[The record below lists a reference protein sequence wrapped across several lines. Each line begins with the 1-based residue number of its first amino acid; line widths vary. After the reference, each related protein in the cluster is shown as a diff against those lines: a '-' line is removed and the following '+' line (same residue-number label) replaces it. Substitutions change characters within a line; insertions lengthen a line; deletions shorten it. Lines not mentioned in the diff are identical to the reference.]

1 MTMNK
6 EAERI
11 INLATEQIGYKETP
25 ENITKYAA
33 EISQKWPDFYNGS
46 KGDGKTWG
54 CAWCDIF
61 VDWLFLHEFGEA
73 NALYMLCQPKKSAGA
88 GCKFSRQYYER
99 EGQLFKEPKPGD
111 QIFFGPIANSNHTG
125 IVTKVEDGRV
135 YTVEGNSGNAVKA
148 HSYALNNSKI
158 NGYGRP
164 RWTAESVQTPGP
176 VKDPTPAPTPAPATT
191 PATTKPNISDTYYTV
206 KKGDTLSKI
215 AGMFKTTVP
224 ELQAINK
231 IANVNLIY
239 PGQMILLPKGK
250 TDPAATTETPRT
262 FIGRVVTKSL
272 PLNVR
277 AGAGTK
283 YSVTRQLAKG
293 STVELFRTNYN
304 GWYKL
309 TNGAGFVSAN
319 YIVEA

>member
-1 MTMNK
+1 MNK

-33 EISQKWPDFYNGS
+33 EIDKNWPDFYNTKKQGA
-46 KGDGKTWG
+46 
-54 CAWCDIF
+54 AWCDIF
-61 VDWLFLHEFGEA
+61 VDWLFLHEFGEEK
-73 NALYMLCQPKKSAGA
+73 ALHMLCQPKKSAGA

-99 EGQLFKEPKPGD
+99 EGQLFKDPEPGD

-148 HSYALNNSKI
+148 HSYALTNTKI

-164 RWTAESVQTPGP
+164 RWTAECVQTPEP
-176 VKDPTPAPTPAPATT
+176 VKDPTPAPATT

-250 TDPAATTETPRT
+250 TEPAATAEAPRT
-262 FIGRVVTKSL
+262 FIGRVNTNRL

-283 YSVTRQLAKG
+283 YNVTRQLAKG
-293 STVELFRTNYN
+293 STVELFREKIN

-309 TNGAGFVSAN
+309 TDGSGFVSAN

>member
-1 MTMNK
+1 MNK

-11 INLATEQIGYKETP
+11 INLATAQIGYKETP
-25 ENITKYAA
+25 ENMTKYAA
-33 EISQKWPDFYNGS
+33 EIDKNWPDFYNTKKQGA
-46 KGDGKTWG
+46 
-54 CAWCDIF
+54 AWCDIF

-148 HSYALNNSKI
+148 HSYALTNTKI

-164 RWTAESVQTPGP
+164 RWTAESVQTPEP
-176 VKDPTPAPTPAPATT
+176 VKDPEPEKPE
-191 PATTKPNISDTYYTV
+191 TTKPNEHDVYYTV
-206 KKGDTLSKI
+206 KPGDTLSKI

-250 TDPAATTETPRT
+250 TEPATVEPPAEPRT
-262 FIGRVVTKSL
+262 FIGRVNTNRL

-277 AGAGTK
+277 AGRGTGYK
-283 YSVTRQLAKG
+283 VTRQLAKG
-293 STVELFRTNYN
+293 STVELFREKKN
-304 GWYKL
+304 GWFQL
-309 TNGAGFVSAN
+309 TDGSGFVSAN

>member
-1 MTMNK
+1 MNK

-61 VDWLFLHEFGEA
+61 VDWLFLHEFGEEE
-73 NALYMLCQPKKSAGA
+73 ALHMLCQPKKSAGA
-88 GCKFSRQYYER
+88 GCKFSRRYYEQAN
-99 EGQLFKEPKPGD
+99 QLYKDPEPGD
-111 QIFFGPIANSNHTG
+111 QIFFGSATDISHTG

-135 YTVEGNSGNAVKA
+135 YTIEGNSGNEVKA
-148 HSYALNNSKI
+148 HSYALTNTRIK
-158 NGYGRP
+158 GYGRP
-164 RWTAESVQTPGP
+164 LYAGLIKPE
-176 VKDPTPAPTPAPATT
+176 PTPAQDPEPEKPETI
-191 PATTKPNISDTYYTV
+191 KPNSSDTYYTV
-206 KKGDTLSKI
+206 KTGDTLSKI

-224 ELQAINK
+224 ELQTINK

-250 TDPAATTETPRT
+250 TESAATAETPRT

-293 STVELFRTNYN
+293 STVELFRAKYN
-304 GWYKL
+304 GWYQL
-309 TNGAGFVSAN
+309 TDGSGFVSAN